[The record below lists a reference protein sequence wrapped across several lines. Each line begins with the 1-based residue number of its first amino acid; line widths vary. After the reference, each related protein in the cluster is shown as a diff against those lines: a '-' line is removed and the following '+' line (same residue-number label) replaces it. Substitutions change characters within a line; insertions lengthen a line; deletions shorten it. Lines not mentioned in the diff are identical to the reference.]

1 MLQPESVENRWD
13 ILYRDYPQVYEAF
26 LDVPYQPSIYEQV
39 PEIID
44 LNGKTIAD
52 VGAGTGRSSLAL
64 AQSARQVIGIEYE
77 PAMLQQARQKAFSD
91 AASRV
96 SYLCGDALTLPLA
109 EDAVDVVTGF
119 TLALFPAEQYRQF
132 IREGLRVAKD
142 KLVYVGIP
150 PGWYG
155 GNLDPVIDDPH
166 KGTFDVEMDR
176 IFIEECQFSYQDV
189 FSMQEYGTIDNIVS
203 IYGFIF
209 GKSVIDHVKREN
221 ITAVL
226 WKFRVYWKE

>member
-1 MLQPESVENRWD
+1 MPQPESIENRWD
-13 ILYRDYPQVYEAF
+13 ILCRDYPQVYEAF
-26 LDVPYQPSIYEQV
+26 VDVPYQPSIYEHV
-39 PEIID
+39 PTIFD
-44 LNGKTIAD
+44 LDGKTIAD
-52 VGAGTGRSSLAL
+52 VGAGTGRSSLGL
-64 AQSARQVIGIEYE
+64 ARVASLVIGIEYE
-77 PAMLQQARQKAFSD
+77 SAMLQQASQRAVDD
-91 AASRV
+91 AASRIT
-96 SYLCGDALTLPLA
+96 YLCGDALALPLA
-109 EDAVDVVTGF
+109 DCTADVVTGF

-155 GNLDPVIDDPH
+155 GNLDAFIEDPH

-189 FSMQEYGTIDNIVS
+189 FSKQEYGTIDNIVS